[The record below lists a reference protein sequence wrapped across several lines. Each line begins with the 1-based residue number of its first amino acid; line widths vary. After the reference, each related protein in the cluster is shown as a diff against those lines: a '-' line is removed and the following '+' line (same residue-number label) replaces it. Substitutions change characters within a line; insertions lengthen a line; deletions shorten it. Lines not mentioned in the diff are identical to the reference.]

1 MAEIDRDDTTVA
13 ELFQQL
19 SEQTS
24 RLVRQEVQLAQ
35 LELKEKGKRAGLG
48 VGLFGGA
55 GLIAFYGG
63 GALIVT
69 AGLAL
74 AEVMDGWLAGLII
87 TAVLFA
93 VAGVLARTGKK
104 QVQHAT
110 PPAPEQALESTK
122 VTMDTVKERAKR

>member
-1 MAEIDRDDTTVA
+1 LAEIDRDDTTVA

-93 VAGVLARTGKK
+93 VAGVLALTGKK